1 MNNFTDI
8 SFWKQNYG
16 LLPLHLKNVA
26 ERRFLML
33 NGGYGDFCLQTIE
46 DGDVELFNEYSWSSN
61 TKNYLIVEKEN
72 VKIVNW
78 LDSEPELIQI
88 KTIENNLGKFY
99 NYLLSKSYKTQND
112 AVPFV
117 IDIFKQLRN
126 ETTEKQNP
134 KNAISILF
142 QLLISLEND
151 NLGDIPDKF
160 INFEKA
166 HLPNNFEHYRDR
178 LLKGVKSIK
187 PNLDLILRHTSGALF
202 QEAHKEVLYFDLQR
216 DLFGGVS
223 SKLITKNDSYSSI
236 HYTPPYLARTIVE
249 NSLKEID
256 LLSPTL
262 RILDPS
268 CGSSEFLIEALKQL
282 KFLEYKGKITLVGFD
297 SSPSAI
303 ETSKFLLHYENKTQ
317 WDGNIVLQVEVVD
330 DSLSKDW
337 GENNDLILM
346 NPPFV
351 SWEQLK
357 SKDSRDILKEVLGNS
372 FTKGKP
378 NQASAFF
385 HKAQQSLNE
394 RGVLGCVLPSSI
406 FTFDSYKNLRS
417 EITESLDLK
426 LIAKLGNYVFEDA
439 LTDVSLFIGK
449 KPQSKTYPRVIWTK
463 NEKGIVPEALREL
476 RKLQINN
483 ENAKLESSYNIYT
496 PKVFPFLKDSWKL
509 ISHSEELFIRDLEIF
524 VADEKL
530 TRLSNLFIV
539 KQGIRTGSRIFILDS
554 KAFEIIPINEK
565 KYYKKVIGNDSI
577 KNGYLKTNNYVWY
590 PYSETGAIFSDNQ
603 DLKAK
608 APFSYDRL
616 IEHKNSLI
624 ERARKND
631 SNWWQLS
638 EHRAWLREK
647 KQRLFSTEFGNSDSF
662 AFDISEEI
670 VVERGNGWIP
680 KKKFET
686 DDYYFYL
693 AIFSSSIFDKLLSIY
708 SKQLAGGKW
717 YDLGAKYTKDVPVPN
732 ITRLNKVETN
742 YLKLVQLGKELA
754 KGNSSAV
761 YSINEE
767 VQNFYPQI

>member
-1 MNNFTDI
+1 MMKNLSDI

-16 LLPLHLKNVA
+16 LLPLYLKDAA
-26 ERRFLML
+26 EKRFLML
-33 NGGYGDFCLQTIE
+33 NGGYGDFCLQTIVE
-46 DGDVELFNEYSWSSN
+46 GDVDLFKEYSWSSN

-72 VKIVNW
+72 IKIVNW
-78 LDSEPELIQI
+78 LDSEPESIP
-88 KTIENNLGKFY
+88 KKAIEGNLGKFY
-99 NYLLSKSYKTQND
+99 KYLLSKSYKTQND
-112 AVPFV
+112 VVPFV

-126 ETTEKQNP
+126 ETAERQNP

-142 QLLISLEND
+142 QLLISLEYD
-151 NLGDIPDKF
+151 DLGIMSDKF
-160 INFEKA
+160 IDFEKA

-178 LLKGVKSIK
+178 LHTGVKSIK

-223 SKLITKNDSYSSI
+223 SQLITKIDSYSSI

-249 NSLKEID
+249 NSLKDIN
-256 LLSPTL
+256 LLRPNL

-282 KFLEYKGKITLVGFD
+282 KFLEYKGGITLVGYD
-297 SSPSAI
+297 SSPMAI

-317 WDGNIVLQVEVVD
+317 WNEKIDLQVEVVD
-330 DSLSKDW
+330 DSLTIDW
-337 GENNDLILM
+337 GTNNDLILM

-357 SKDSRDILKEVLGNS
+357 SQDSRDILKEVLGNS

-385 HKAQQSLNE
+385 RKATQSLNE
-394 RGVLGCVLPSSI
+394 SGVLGCVLPSSLL
-406 FTFDSYKNLRS
+406 TFDSYKNLRN

-426 LIAKLGNYVFEDA
+426 LLAKLGNYVFKDA

-496 PKVFPFLKDSWKL
+496 PKIFPFLKDSWKL
-509 ISHSEELFIRDLEIF
+509 ISYYEEVFIRDLEIF

-530 TRLSNLFIV
+530 TRLSNIFIV
-539 KQGIRTGSRIFILDS
+539 KQGIRTGSRIFILNS
-554 KAFEIIPINEK
+554 KDFEGIPVIEK
-565 KYYKKVIGNDSI
+565 KYYKKVIGNESI
-577 KNGYLKTNNYVWY
+577 KNGYLRTNNYVWY
-590 PYSETGAIFSDNQ
+590 PYSETGPIFSDNE
-603 DLKAK
+603 DFESK
-608 APFSYDRL
+608 APFSYNRL
-616 IEHKNSLI
+616 LEHKHSLI
-624 ERARKND
+624 TRARKNN

-647 KQRLFSTEFGNSDSF
+647 KQRLFSTEFGKSDSF
-662 AFDISEEI
+662 AFDVSEEI

-680 KKKFET
+680 KKKFGI

-693 AIFSSSIFDKLLSIY
+693 ALFSSSTFDRLLSIY
-708 SKQLAGGKW
+708 SKPILSGF
-717 YDLGAKYTKDVPVPN
+717 YLGQDYTKDIPVPD
-732 ITRLNKVETN
+732 ITGVKKDETN
-742 YLKLVQLGKELA
+742 YLKLVYLGKELE
-754 KGNSSAV
+754 KGNSSAI

-767 VQNFYPQI
+767 VQNLYPQI

>member
-1 MNNFTDI
+1 MNNFSDI

-16 LLPLHLKNVA
+16 LLPLHLKDVA
-26 ERRFLML
+26 ERRFLLL

-46 DGDVELFNEYSWSSN
+46 DGDVDLFNQYSWSSN

-72 VKIVNW
+72 IKIVNW
-78 LDSEPELIQI
+78 LDSEPESIP
-88 KTIENNLGKFY
+88 KKAIETNLGKFY
-99 NYLLSKSYKTQND
+99 KYLLSKSYKTQND
-112 AVPFV
+112 VVPFV

-142 QLLISLEND
+142 QLLISLENN

-160 INFEKA
+160 IDFEKA

-236 HYTPPYLARTIVE
+236 HYTPPFLARTIVE
-249 NSLKEID
+249 NTLKEID
-256 LLSPTL
+256 LLKPTL

-282 KFLEYKGKITLVGFD
+282 KFLDYKGKIILVGYD

-303 ETSKFLLHYENKTQ
+303 ETSKFLLYYENKTQ
-317 WDGNIVLQVEVVD
+317 WDGNIDLQIEVVD
-330 DSLSKDW
+330 DSLNIAW
-337 GENNDLILM
+337 GTNNDLILM

-357 SKDSRDILKEVLGNS
+357 NKDSRDILKDVLGTS
-372 FTKGKP
+372 FSKGKP

-385 HKAQQSLNE
+385 RKATQSLNQS
-394 RGVLGCVLPSSI
+394 GVLGCVLPSSLL
-406 FTFDSYKNLRS
+406 TFDSYKSLRN
-417 EITESLDLK
+417 EITQSIDIK
-426 LIAKLGNYVFEDA
+426 LLAKLGNYVFEDA

-449 KPQSKTYPRVIWTK
+449 KPLSQTYPRVIWTK
-463 NEKGIVPEALREL
+463 NEKGIVPDALREL

-509 ISHSEELFIRDLEIF
+509 ISFNEELFIRDLEIY
-524 VADEKL
+524 VAEKKL
-530 TRLSNLFIV
+530 TRISNLFIV
-539 KQGIRTGSRIFILDS
+539 KQGIRTGSRIFILDKNDFAS
-554 KAFEIIPINEK
+554 IPANEK

-577 KNGYLKTNNYVWY
+577 KNGFLKTNNYVWY
-590 PYSETGAIFSDNQ
+590 PYSEKGPIFSNNEEFE
-603 DLKAK
+603 AT
-608 APFSYDRL
+608 APFSYKRL
-616 IEHKNSLI
+616 LENKNSLI
-624 ERARKND
+624 ERARKNE

-647 KQRLFSTEFGNSDSF
+647 KQRLFSTEFGKSDSF
-662 AFDISEEI
+662 AFDVSEEI

-680 KKKFET
+680 KKKFGT

-693 AIFSSSIFDKLLSIY
+693 AIFSSSVFDRLLSIY

-717 YDLGAKYTKDVPVPN
+717 YDLGAKYTKDIPVPD
-732 ITRLNKVETN
+732 ITRIMKDDTN
-742 YLKLVQLGKELA
+742 YLKLVYLGKELEI
-754 KGNSSAV
+754 GNSSAI
-761 YSINEE
+761 YSINDE
-767 VQNFYPQI
+767 VQNLYPQI